1 VPELG
6 LVCITASDAVR
17 YRTITRKRLLQLEA
31 AAQQKALR
39 ALYAENLRRL
49 GVAIDFCQAQQI
61 QLYRLHSAT
70 FPFADDPVGESI
82 LTEFT
87 EGLAANWRSRFHAWY
102 SIGVIAVA
110 IKVRTLPLSAQTPS
124 LGGG

>member
-49 GVAIDFCQAQQI
+49 GVAIDFCQAHQI

-87 EGLAANWRSRFHAWY
+87 EGLRQ
-102 SIGVIAVA
+102 IGDRVLA
-110 IKVRTLPLSAQTPS
+110 
-124 LGGG
+124 LGLRLVL